1 MSPSVD
7 EILEAI
13 RNITIKE
20 ALTYLVVVGVT
31 SFANIG
37 FERLKK
43 AIQDKENES
52 KYAFVPDKN
61 EANYLL
67 SFVRNPNY
75 REVSMLVPNYKYID
89 TIRTG
94 LLIDYYHKHDSPKS
108 RERVKQIK
116 IQISRKPNGKK
127 LLKLANLP
135 TTPFF
140 SVILQR
146 LHQLKKDGYDSTF
159 LEETFDELITDWTER
174 SKLIEANDTVD
185 DVISFCEEQMDGNS
199 ENFFVLGMKSASAIV
214 EMALVKML
222 KERIIDKN
230 KYQYTL
236 TKSEEGNNPRTQLMV
251 FLKD

>member
-1 MSPSVD
+1 MTPPLD

-13 RNITIKE
+13 RNLDIKE
-20 ALTYLVVVGVT
+20 VLAYLVGIGVT
-31 SFANIG
+31 GFAKAGYEKI
-37 FERLKK
+37 KK
-43 AIQDKENES
+43 VIQDKENEC
-52 KYAFVPDKN
+52 KYAFVPNKA

-67 SFVRNPNY
+67 NFARNPDY

-94 LLIDYYHKHDSPKS
+94 LLIDYYHKHDSS
-108 RERVKQIK
+108 NNRERVKQIK

-159 LEETFDELITDWTER
+159 LEDTFDELVEEWTEK
-174 SKLIEANDTVD
+174 SKLVEATDTVN
-185 DVISFCEEQMDGNS
+185 DVIAFCEDQMDKNS
-199 ENFFVLGMKSASAIV
+199 ENFFVLGMRSASAKV
-214 EMALVKML
+214 EAALQEML
-222 KERIIDKN
+222 DDDVLDTK
-230 KYQYTL
+230 KYRYRL
-236 TKSEEGNNPRTQLMV
+236 TKSEVGKN
-251 FLKD
+251 